1 MNNIQIKNLKYTLY
15 LLITV
20 FGWGIM
26 YPSSK
31 HAVSSGIDGYYLT
44 LIRYVL
50 GAILVSFVLFFT
62 EGKKSFKTEGKT
74 LNLWLFGTVGFA
86 GLALYNY
93 IDYCCILNLHLG
105 GFNGHVTFS
114 VTLPQQILT
123 ELKKEKLEQYLCPL
137 ILFNLKK

>member
-62 EGKKSFKTEGKT
+62 EGKKV
-74 LNLWLFGTVGFA
+74 LR
-86 GLALYNY
+86 
-93 IDYCCILNLHLG
+93 
-105 GFNGHVTFS
+105 
-114 VTLPQQILT
+114 Q
-123 ELKKEKLEQYLCPL
+123 KEKH
-137 ILFNLKK
+137 